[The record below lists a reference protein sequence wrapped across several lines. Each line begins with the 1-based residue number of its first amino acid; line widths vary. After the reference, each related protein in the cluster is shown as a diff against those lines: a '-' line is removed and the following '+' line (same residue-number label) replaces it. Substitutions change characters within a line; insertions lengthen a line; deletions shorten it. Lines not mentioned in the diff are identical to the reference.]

1 MRRILIL
8 EAARGG
14 QFEISLEN
22 WGAGSDFLQRR
33 WVLMEESWLCVDSGE
48 IALEVGAGWPR
59 FLGGRKSGPQIFGLL
74 PI

>member
-1 MRRILIL
+1 MKRILIL
-8 EAARGG
+8 ESTVGG
-14 QFEISLEN
+14 QTEIQLEN

-33 WVLMEESWLCVDSGE
+33 WILLDRYWLCVDSGE
-48 IALEVGAGWPR
+48 MAVEIGSGRPR

>member
-1 MRRILIL
+1 MKRTLIL
-8 EAARGG
+8 EGTDGG

-33 WVLMEESWLCVDSGE
+33 WILLDRCWVCVDSGE
-48 IALEVGAGWPR
+48 MALEVGSGWPR
-59 FLGGRKSGPQIFGLL
+59 FLEGRKSGPQIFGLL